1 MKSLGGHN
9 IDSLNRFYYYSGS
22 LLKFLKHAKDG
33 VYPYKVDKVHW
44 YVNNNDFDEILFNL

>member
-33 VYPYKVDKVHW
+33 VYPFKVDKVHW
-44 YVNNNDFDEILFNL
+44 YVNNNEFDEIMFN